1 MYLLIDGKKFLKI
14 VPSLFLSLP
23 EYVRSVY
30 VLLNAFLSFTSSREA
45 RPQGNHDETYGRAK
59 LRRDSTTAKVAGSG
73 RASVVQNTHT
83 LTYQKKPG
91 NVATVP
97 SLSVLRM
104 KENSETLQPYAE
116 SFVPDSCNK

>member
-1 MYLLIDGKKFLKI
+1 MWGRYIES
-14 VPSLFLSLP
+14 PSD
-23 EYVRSVY
+23 RK
-30 VLLNAFLSFTSSREA
+30 A

-73 RASVVQNTHT
+73 RVSVVQNTHT

-116 SFVPDSCNK
+116 SFVPDS

>member
-1 MYLLIDGKKFLKI
+1 MMPTDG
-14 VPSLFLSLP
+14 LSC
-23 EYVRSVY
+23 VT
-30 VLLNAFLSFTSSREA
+30 NFTS
-45 RPQGNHDETYGRAK
+45 
-59 LRRDSTTAKVAGSG
+59 AKVAGSG
-73 RASVVQNTHT
+73 RVSVVQNTHT

>member
-30 VLLNAFLSFTSSREA
+30 VLLNAFLSFISSRKA

-59 LRRDSTTAKVAGSG
+59 LRRDSTTAKVACSG

-83 LTYQKKPG
+83 LTYQKKPA
-91 NVATVP
+91 NLATV
-97 SLSVLRM
+97 RRY
-104 KENSETLQPYAE
+104 PYYE
-116 SFVPDSCNK
+116 